1 MSGFPRN
8 SISDWRIRI
17 ASDADLP
24 FILSLTPRLSGVPR
38 PAWHNL
44 ADMVTFQ
51 DRFMKATLLP
61 QALGAAT
68 YIAISAPNDSI
79 GYVHVQP
86 GTDGVTDEPC
96 GYVSLLAVKEGFEG
110 AGVATSLMKKAE
122 EWAREQ
128 GYRLLSL
135 DVFATNARAVKF
147 YESAGFGT
155 ETIRL
160 VKTL

>member
-1 MSGFPRN
+1 MSGFYRN
-8 SISDWRIRI
+8 SMSDWRIRL

-24 FILSLTPRLSGVPR
+24 FVLSLTPRLSGVPR

-44 ADMVTFQ
+44 TDMVAFQ
-51 DRFMKATLLP
+51 DRFMKATLQP
-61 QALGAAT
+61 EASGAAT
-68 YIAISAPNDSI
+68 YIAINASNDSI
-79 GYVHVQP
+79 GYIHIQP
-86 GTDGVTDEPC
+86 GRDGVTDEPC

-110 AGVATSLMKKAE
+110 GGVATSLMKRAE

-147 YESAGFGT
+147 YEGFGFGA